1 MESGSN
7 FLGYITDKIN
17 PFLEKYPEYT
27 GRLSTL
33 FLQMIAVVRMEGK
46 NSAILSLNILKDF
59 KTKIEEKG
67 KIAPNLIGHNLSMAG
82 LSLCMMPESELNEV
96 EKYFKEIKTQRPSL
110 ESFLKKELNS
120 TDDPFRS
127 RTCNFVSAI
136 MSMTL
141 NDEEIDEDFVLFVE
155 AKSSKIK
162 QAIQKYFD
170 SIGGTVKFHEDSK
183 FLNYF
188 DYKIGEKSGWANT
201 SVFNDTLMITMQ
213 SENR

>member
-1 MESGSN
+1 MENGCN

-17 PFLEKYPEYT
+17 PFLEQYPEYT

-46 NSAILSLNILKDF
+46 NSAILSLNVLKEF
-59 KTKIEEKG
+59 KAKIEEKQ
-67 KIAPNLIGHNLSMAG
+67 KIAPNLIGHNLSMAV
-82 LSLCMMPESELNEV
+82 LSLCMMPESELDEV
-96 EKYFKEIKTQRPSL
+96 EKYFKEIKTKRPSL

-120 TDDPFRS
+120 TDDSFRS

-136 MSMTL
+136 MGMTL
-141 NDEEIDEDFVLFVE
+141 NDEEIDEDFVLFIE
-155 AKSSKIK
+155 AKSSEIQ

-170 SIGGTVKFHEDSK
+170 SIGETVKFPDDSK

-188 DYKIGEKSGWANT
+188 DYKIGEKSGCANVT
-201 SVFNDTLMITMQ
+201 VFGDTLMITMQ
-213 SENR
+213 SESR